1 MHSFAHLSPQ
11 RHTTI
16 TTTQPIG
23 NLSAMT
29 GDNAGPG
36 LNISPHFSASE
47 YSHHSEQQQQ
57 PPMTSLFAGQSHRNA
72 MSYSAQPYY
81 QDNQQHQQQQQQQI
95 LPLPLPLFNQYDP
108 QPPTNASAVSVSGPV
123 YEPDS
128 FPRLQQQDAPDGT
141 VNPTA
146 TSSKYNDAAD
156 DDDDADS
163 DEAPKRK
170 KPGKKRKAT
179 QNSESAP
186 DSGTS
191 VDPAQLKRLTKAEKK
206 KLREHNRNLVCFNCA
221 ATTTPLWRRTEDK
234 QHNLCNACGL
244 YFKQYKTNRPTTAA
258 ALEAVQMALPKKQHA
273 KRLKSNNSNNNTN
286 TNPTLDSS
294 GDPSLSNSTPSNTDP
309 VLEMHKKISSSQPSP
324 LTTAAQNLHN
334 HPHQQQSQ
342 QHPPQ
347 QQQLQQLHQQT
358 LQPQQQQQLYQQQQ
372 QHQHQ
377 QQQNLQHP
385 HQQQLYQQQQQ
396 QQEQRHQ
403 QEIHQE
409 IHQLKSR
416 SYPSSQPHSQN
427 PSQPQSFL
435 PTRLPFSYAERT
447 QSSPYSNDSITQ
459 PFFVSNPAVIGSSS
473 VGQEP
478 SNFLPHKSLQ
488 LEHDIA
494 SFMYSVDQTY
504 NAAKSV
510 VVASNAPPPQARL
523 SEVMDPSRT
532 FQQSMMQQQ
541 PLGGHATIGVQQG
554 IGHHHH
560 QTQPHQQQQQQ
571 HQHMSQS
578 HPASLVVVSSQIPS
592 QHQHQQLNPSNSM
605 TLMEKQQQI
614 HEQRYQRLA
623 SQQQHHHQQQ
633 TNGDFQST
641 NEGRALME
649 DYLWTGIMAT
659 DMRFSQPNREAGGAR
674 YNAADFG
681 IVDTGK

>member
-1 MHSFAHLSPQ
+1 MHSFAQLSPQ

-16 TTTQPIG
+16 TTTQPNG
-23 NLSAMT
+23 NLSTMT
-29 GDNAGPG
+29 GDSAGPG

-47 YSHHSEQQQQ
+47 YSHHSEQQ
-57 PPMTSLFAGQSHRNA
+57 PPMTSLFAGQSHRSA

-81 QDNQQHQQQQQQQI
+81 QDNQQQQQQHQQQQI

-108 QPPTNASAVSVSGPV
+108 QPLTNASQTAVSVSGPV

-141 VNPTA
+141 VNPIA
-146 TSSKYNDAAD
+146 TSSKYNDQADAD

-206 KLREHNRNLVCFNCA
+206 KLREHNRNLTCFNCA

-273 KRLKSNNSNNNTN
+273 KRLKNSNNNNNN
-286 TNPTLDSS
+286 TNPNPILGSS

-309 VLEMHKKISSSQPSP
+309 
-324 LTTAAQNLHN
+324 A
-334 HPHQQQSQ
+334 
-342 QHPPQ
+342 
-347 QQQLQQLHQQT
+347 
-358 LQPQQQQQLYQQQQ
+358 
-372 QHQHQ
+372 
-377 QQQNLQHP
+377 
-385 HQQQLYQQQQQ
+385 
-396 QQEQRHQ
+396 
-403 QEIHQE
+403 
-409 IHQLKSR
+409 
-416 SYPSSQPHSQN
+416 HSQN
-427 PSQPQSFL
+427 PSQSQSFL

-459 PFFVSNPAVIGSSS
+459 PFFVSNPAVIGSS
-473 VGQEP
+473 VQEP
-478 SNFLPHKSLQ
+478 SNNNFLPHKSLQ

-510 VVASNAPPPQARL
+510 VVAASNAPPPQARL

-532 FQQSMMQQQ
+532 FQQSMMQQ
-541 PLGGHATIGVQQG
+541 PLGGHATIGVQQA
-554 IGHHHH
+554 IGHH

-592 QHQHQQLNPSNSM
+592 QHQHQQLNPSTSM

-623 SQQQHHHQQQ
+623 SQQQHHHHQQQQ

>member
-1 MHSFAHLSPQ
+1 MHSFAQLSPQ
-11 RHTTI
+11 RHTSI
-16 TTTQPIG
+16 TTTQSNG
-23 NLSAMT
+23 NPGIMK
-29 GDNAGPG
+29 GDNAGPA

-47 YSHHSEQQQQ
+47 YSHHSQQQQ
-57 PPMTSLFAGQSHRNA
+57 PMTSLFAGQSHRNA

-81 QDNQQHQQQQQQQI
+81 QDSQQQHQQQQQQI

-108 QPPTNASAVSVSGPV
+108 QPPTNASQTGLPQTSVSGPV
-123 YEPDS
+123 YEPVS
-128 FPRLQQQDAPDGT
+128 FPRLQQQQHDAPDGT
-141 VNPTA
+141 VNPIA
-146 TSSKYNDAAD
+146 TSSKYNDQED

-163 DEAPKRK
+163 EEAAAPKRK
-170 KPGKKRKAT
+170 KPGKKRKVT

-206 KLREHNRNLVCFNCA
+206 KLREHNRNLTCFNCG

-234 QHNLCNACGL
+234 LHNLCNACGL

-258 ALEAVQMALPKKQHA
+258 ALEAVQMALPKKQA
-273 KRLKSNNSNNNTN
+273 KKQKTMSQH
-286 TNPTLDSS
+286 PTLDAS
-294 GDPSLSNSTPSNTDP
+294 GDPNLSNSTPSNTDP

-324 LTTAAQNLHN
+324 LISASMNLQNHT
-334 HPHQQQSQ
+334 HQQQL
-342 QHPPQ
+342 HPPQ
-347 QQQLQQLHQQT
+347 QQLQQQLHQQT
-358 LQPQQQQQLYQQQQ
+358 LQPQQQQQLYQQ
-372 QHQHQ
+372 
-377 QQQNLQHP
+377 HP
-385 HQQQLYQQQQQ
+385 HQQQLYQQQ
-396 QQEQRHQ
+396 EQRHQ
-403 QEIHQE
+403 QDIHQE

-416 SYPSSQPHSQN
+416 SYPSSQAHSQN

-473 VGQEP
+473 SSGGGVVQEP
-478 SNFLPHKSLQ
+478 SNNFLPHKSLQ

-504 NAAKSV
+504 NPKSV
-510 VVASNAPPPQARL
+510 VVASNAAPQPQPRL

-541 PLGGHATIGVQQG
+541 QHPLGGHATIGVQQA
-554 IGHHHH
+554 IGHHH
-560 QTQPHQQQQQQ
+560 TQPHQQ
-571 HQHMSQS
+571 HQHMSQT
-578 HPASLVVVSSQIPS
+578 HPTSLVVSSQIPS
-592 QHQHQQLNPSNSM
+592 QHQQQLNPSSSM
-605 TLMEKQQQI
+605 TLMEKQRQQQI
-614 HEQRYQRLA
+614 HEQRYQRL
-623 SQQQHHHQQQ
+623 QHHQQQ
-633 TNGDFQST
+633 SNGDFPST
-641 NEGRALME
+641 DEGRTLME

-659 DMRFSQPNREAGGAR
+659 DMRFSQPNHREGGGGGGGGGGGAR

>member
-1 MHSFAHLSPQ
+1 
-11 RHTTI
+11 
-16 TTTQPIG
+16 
-23 NLSAMT
+23 MT

-47 YSHHSEQQQQ
+47 YSHHSEQQQQQ

-146 TSSKYNDAAD
+146 TSSKYNDAADD

-273 KRLKSNNSNNNTN
+273 KRLKSNNNNSNNNN

-324 LTTAAQNLHN
+324 LITAAQNLHS

-342 QHPPQ
+342 QQQQQQRHPPQ
-347 QQQLQQLHQQT
+347 QQLHQLHQQT
-358 LQPQQQQQLYQQQQ
+358 LQPQQLYQQQQ
-372 QHQHQ
+372 QQQQ

-385 HQQQLYQQQQQ
+385 HQQQLYQQQQQQQ

-478 SNFLPHKSLQ
+478 TNFLPHKSLQ

-554 IGHHHH
+554 IGHHH
-560 QTQPHQQQQQQ
+560 QTQPHQQQQQH

-623 SQQQHHHQQQ
+623 SQQQQHHHQQQQ